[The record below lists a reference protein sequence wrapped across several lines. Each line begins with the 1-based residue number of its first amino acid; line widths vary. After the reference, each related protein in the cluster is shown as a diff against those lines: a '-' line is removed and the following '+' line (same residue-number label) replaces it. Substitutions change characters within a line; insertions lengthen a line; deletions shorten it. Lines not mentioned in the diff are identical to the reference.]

1 MCSEGRKSTEIYAFV
16 EETLEERR
24 ERTMYTNV
32 CKHCHQVFRSKI
44 RTCCCKDCRDKD
56 EDQLD
61 DIVEYLH
68 RFPNSNALQIS
79 CLLYTSTVVASF
91 KNDNNKYY
99 RNACYGYS
107 YSNGDTDSY
116 GNAKMK
122 SGDYNMIVYP
132 SVRYNFYASKNDVRH
147 TVSSKHVGKNGATV
161 NFKLALYKV
170 CLLYT
175 SRCV

>member
-61 DIVEYLH
+61 ADF
-68 RFPNSNALQIS
+68 RG
-79 CLLYTSTVVASF
+79 TW
-91 KNDNNKYY
+91 
-99 RNACYGYS
+99 
-107 YSNGDTDSY
+107 
-116 GNAKMK
+116 
-122 SGDYNMIVYP
+122 YP
-132 SVRYNFYASKNDVRH
+132 SVCDLEIYGRRLV
-147 TVSSKHVGKNGATV
+147 V
-161 NFKLALYKV
+161 
-170 CLLYT
+170 
-175 SRCV
+175 

>member
-68 RFPNSNALQIS
+68 RFPNSNADFRG
-79 CLLYTSTVVASF
+79 TW
-91 KNDNNKYY
+91 
-99 RNACYGYS
+99 
-107 YSNGDTDSY
+107 
-116 GNAKMK
+116 
-122 SGDYNMIVYP
+122 YP
-132 SVRYNFYASKNDVRH
+132 SVCDLEIYGRRLV
-147 TVSSKHVGKNGATV
+147 V
-161 NFKLALYKV
+161 
-170 CLLYT
+170 
-175 SRCV
+175 

>member
-24 ERTMYTNV
+24 E
-32 CKHCHQVFRSKI
+32 RSKI

-79 CLLYTSTVVASF
+79 EELGIHPYVIL
-91 KNDNNKYY
+91 KYMEE
-99 RNACYGYS
+99 GWLS
-107 YSNGDTDSY
+107 
-116 GNAKMK
+116 K
-122 SGDYNMIVYP
+122 SHGT
-132 SVRYNFYASKNDVRH
+132 F
-147 TVSSKHVGKNGATV
+147 
-161 NFKLALYKV
+161 
-170 CLLYT
+170 
-175 SRCV
+175 SRIPD

>member
-68 RFPNSNALQIS
+68 RFPSSNALQFSEELGIHPYVI
-79 CLLYTSTVVASF
+79 L
-91 KNDNNKYY
+91 KYMEE
-99 RNACYGYS
+99 GWLS
-107 YSNGDTDSY
+107 
-116 GNAKMK
+116 K
-122 SGDYNMIVYP
+122 SHGT
-132 SVRYNFYASKNDVRH
+132 F
-147 TVSSKHVGKNGATV
+147 
-161 NFKLALYKV
+161 
-170 CLLYT
+170 
-175 SRCV
+175 SRIPD